1 MRNLLLTA
9 LLVACASASAA
20 DQAQPYVK
28 KFDVPTPD
36 KLPGKRAEVAM
47 PLLVRERPAPAPAAP
62 AAPAAVTGADAST
75 SGMPMIPASDPTNT
89 KTSAA
94 PAPAPSSAT
103 AATPTGSP
111 AAGQPVATYATMAQA
126 AKAGVDPLN
135 EHKSA
140 PATSVPVTPAAPV
153 TSAGF
158 DLKNP
163 GSWLAW
169 VQSHRDQ
176 AMKTALLALGI
187 LVVGFGATRFRA
199 RRNSQE

>member
-9 LLVACASASAA
+9 LLATCVSASAA

-36 KLPGKRAEVAM
+36 ALPAKRADVQM
-47 PLLVRERPAPAPAAP
+47 PLLVKERPAPTSAPAA
-62 AAPAAVTGADAST
+62 AST
-75 SGMPMIPASDPTNT
+75 PTATTTTGTATSPSGMPMIPASDPTNKAAASNPAGT
-89 KTSAA
+89 PSTS
-94 PAPAPSSAT
+94 
-103 AATPTGSP
+103 TPV
-111 AAGQPVATYATMAQA
+111 AGQPVMTYATMAQA

-135 EHKSA
+135 EQKSA
-140 PATSVPVTPAAPV
+140 PTTTPAAAPAAPV
-153 TSAGF
+153 VAVGF

-163 GSWLAW
+163 ASWLSW

-176 AMKTALLALGI
+176 AMKTGLLALGM
-187 LVVGFGATRFRA
+187 LVLGFGVIRFRA